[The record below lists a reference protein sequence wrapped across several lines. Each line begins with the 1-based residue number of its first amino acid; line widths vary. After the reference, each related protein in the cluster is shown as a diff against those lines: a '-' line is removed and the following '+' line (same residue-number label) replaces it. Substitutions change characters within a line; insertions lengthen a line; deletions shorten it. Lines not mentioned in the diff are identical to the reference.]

1 MFDILDIYIYIYID
15 IIYIYIYVW
24 KEELQFKML
33 IQVFIE
39 DFFLVTGVTFSP
51 YTLFSSESIQYFY
64 EMGNSHCYMFFYGE
78 LCPHIL
84 IIKISVI

>member
-15 IIYIYIYVW
+15 II
-24 KEELQFKML
+24 FKML
-33 IQVFIE
+33 VEVFIE
-39 DFFLVTGVTFSP
+39 DFFLLAGATFSP

-64 EMGNSHCYMFFYGE
+64 EMGNSQCYMFFYGE